1 MYGCLKWK
9 VPFCRGTPPT
19 GGMFFYLHYQ
29 PTPILYPTVNEKF
42 TAIVPTIHCMTKPAF
57 VWYGEVAADTHP
69 GATAAIFG
77 SLGTQPPPAFQR
89 TPFVPPEPQRQGA
102 SRRPVGAAPSPPR
115 PPRHQLLSLTSPAIG
130 GTRRLDPSGARWS
143 LSHSAHERRCHVFST
158 LAGPKRTVAG
168 TLAPL

>member
-57 VWYGEVAADTHP
+57 VWYGEVADSASRQIYA
-69 GATAAIFG
+69 ATRVC
-77 SLGTQPPPAFQR
+77 QPCRRVEREGDALLVHEIRELPRQHQLRRRQR
-89 TPFVPPEPQRQGA
+89 TEADG
-102 SRRPVGAAPSPPR
+102 
-115 PPRHQLLSLTSPAIG
+115 
-130 GTRRLDPSGARWS
+130 RL
-143 LSHSAHERRCHVFST
+143 
-158 LAGPKRTVAG
+158 
-168 TLAPL
+168 